1 VIDNSTDLGGLA
13 AQLLTTGVLTGL
25 QYAALAVSIGIIYS
39 TTRTFHFAHSVTY
52 TVGAYAA
59 LLAASVVPA
68 APALAAI
75 VAIVVAALFGMG
87 TEVALY
93 APLRKRGVTSLG
105 IFLASLGL
113 ATIGPNLIQILFG
126 PQQQNVPGLDNAT
139 ITIGAISFTTAQL
152 TLGLLCAIMVLTVGA
167 LLKWTRLGQAVLA
180 TKSDHA
186 LSTTVGVPV
195 RAVHLVVFAV
205 GSGMVGLIAYMNAA
219 QFAASP
225 AMGIQPLLF
234 AFIGMFLGGIERLAG
249 WLTGGFLL
257 ALVSVGVGYFFTQ
270 AIGQIAVFAILI
282 AVLIW
287 RPAGLVT
294 PRRG

>member
-1 VIDNSTDLGGLA
+1 MTDNAPDFAGLA

-52 TVGAYAA
+52 TVGAYSALLIAAVIPGAPVVAA
-59 LLAASVVPA
+59 LGAMLT
-68 APALAAI
+68 
-75 VAIVVAALFGMG
+75 AALFGMG

-93 APLRKRGVTSLG
+93 RPLRKRGVASLG

-113 ATIGPNLIQILFG
+113 ATIGPNAIQIIFG
-126 PQQQNVPGLDNAT
+126 PQQQKIAGLPDST
-139 ITIGAISFTTAQL
+139 VTIGPVSFTTAQVA
-152 TLGLLCAIMVLTVGA
+152 LGIICLLMVLAVAA
-167 LLKWTRLGQAVLA
+167 LLRWTRLGQAVLA

-186 LSTTVGVPV
+186 LATAVGVPV
-195 RAVHLVVFAV
+195 RLVHLVVFAL
-205 GSGMVGLIAYMNAA
+205 GSAIVGLIAYMNAA
-219 QFAASP
+219 QFAANP
-225 AMGIQPLLF
+225 VMGIQPLLF

-249 WLTGGFLL
+249 WLTGGFIL

-282 AVLIW
+282 VVLIW
-287 RPAGLVT
+287 RPSGLVT
-294 PRRG
+294 PRKG